1 MPNAS
6 RVGML
11 VAADLVCERRSAA
24 EVTVDS
30 NCEDR
35 SDCAMSGTAA
45 TGVGFAMSVDWVTTG
60 CATAG
65 VVDDDCGGGSEDT
78 IAAVVLVSELVGA
91 ILTGGFEGAA
101 AT

>member
-11 VAADLVCERRSAA
+11 VAADLVCERSAT
-24 EVTVDS
+24 EVAVDS